1 MKILWRDRRIE
12 RLGREEVERDGYA
25 QIFTVIKKRI
35 NSNYLLKFKSC
46 FLEYLALEDQTLN

>member
-1 MKILWRDRRIE
+1 M
-12 RLGREEVERDGYA
+12 GREEVERDGYV
-25 QIFTVIKKRI
+25 QNFTVIKKRI